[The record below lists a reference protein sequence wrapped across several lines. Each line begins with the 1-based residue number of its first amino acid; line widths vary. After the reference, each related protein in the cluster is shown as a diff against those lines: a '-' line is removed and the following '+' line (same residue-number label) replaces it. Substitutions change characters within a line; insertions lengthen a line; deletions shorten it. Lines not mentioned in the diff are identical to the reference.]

1 MQFLTQF
8 VTLHFKN
15 MCCQIRSRGV
25 SQNYQ
30 RKHDL
35 HKTRLKQP
43 QIIESKEQL
52 AWQSKGMG
60 QATASSVTYTAC
72 TGYTF
77 LLRSKSKQEFYS
89 YSHSYRIATA
99 RNLTAQTKVTVEIKK
114 LF

>member
-1 MQFLTQF
+1 
-8 VTLHFKN
+8 
-15 MCCQIRSRGV
+15 
-25 SQNYQ
+25 
-30 RKHDL
+30 
-35 HKTRLKQP
+35 
-43 QIIESKEQL
+43 
-52 AWQSKGMG
+52 MG

-77 LLRSKSKQEFYS
+77 LLRSKQEFYS